1 MQTSARCASLTVLLI
16 LHTLNLD
23 SIFVFFLLQR
33 LSPPS
38 EDFFK
43 KTKLTAFGAE
53 GLFMR
58 NPAIPLSKAFIN
70 DANHEIKILDLD
82 WIMTQKLPYKLG
94 TIYGGIESTKGQT
107 NPPKF
112 QPSDTDAAS
121 RLIDV
126 YITPTSS

>member
-1 MQTSARCASLTVLLI
+1 MECIIYI
-16 LHTLNLD
+16 LALKLGATFHH
-23 SIFVFFLLQR
+23 FLSFQR

-38 EDFFK
+38 QPFFK
-43 KTKLTAFGAE
+43 DTGLTTFGAE

-58 NPAIPLSKAFIN
+58 NPDIPLSQAFTN
-70 DANHEIKILDLD
+70 DAKNEIEILDLD
-82 WIMTQKLPYKLG
+82 WIKRQTSPYKLG

-126 YITPTSS
+126 YMIFTSFFTRYE